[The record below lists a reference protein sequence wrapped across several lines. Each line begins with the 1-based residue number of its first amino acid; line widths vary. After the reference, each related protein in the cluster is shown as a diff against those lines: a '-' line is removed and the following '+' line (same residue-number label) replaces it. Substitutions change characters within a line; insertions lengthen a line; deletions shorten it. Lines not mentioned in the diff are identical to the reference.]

1 MGASLHVRLLPR
13 HLNGAMPPAAQALD
27 FVMHIRSEPAADPV
41 ALAHEMMSLLRSVRT
56 PAAR

>member
-27 FVMHIRSEPAADPV
+27 VAMHIGSEPAADPV